1 MKRRYIALIL
11 TLVLWSAF
19 GYGLTASIGRMS
31 GAGSVSLSE
40 TTQNF
45 YFRHFDITDGLTQNT
60 IHSILQDKQ
69 GFMWFATKDGLN
81 RFDGHVF
88 RRVDINN
95 EGDGNCSFITT
106 IFLDSKGKIWVGAHS
121 GTCVYDPQTEKLEWL
136 GTPADGP
143 HAIKKPTVGFVE
155 ISDNIIL
162 IITDNDGLYY
172 YYRDK
177 AALKRVLAPS
187 SSGIPQVNRGLVS
200 PNGRIYLGTFGQ
212 GLYYTDDN
220 FSTIHP
226 VTADGKPYFGNS
238 VIYAMCQNGDKLYVG
253 TDFMGVH
260 ALDMR
265 TGKITPVFI
274 SDENGTVPFIRDVLF
289 MSPSRMILGTES
301 GIYIYDIVKE
311 QIVKHLTH
319 NKFDLFS
326 LSDNAVYKVYE
337 DRSGALWAGTY
348 FGGIDYMSPVQLQF
362 DKYVPTHSAGS
373 LTAERIRE
381 LVQDRD
387 GMIYVGSEDNGLSLF
402 DPSTGKFSHV
412 EGIAGTN
419 IHGLCIDGRNLWV
432 GTFADGL
439 CIKNLDTGA
448 VRTLRAGSNGLN
460 SNFIFTILR
469 TVHGDIFLG
478 TLNGLLQY
486 DRATDSFREI
496 PELRGKFVYNLA
508 EDSRGNIWVATYVNG
523 LYGRKAGETRF
534 INYRH
539 QKDKPGS
546 LPDDK
551 VYTVQEDSHGNLWVM
566 TQSGACVLR
575 DGKFDRRFMN
585 IDMLPGVVYRMAE
598 DRSGKYWFTTNH
610 GIYCIDGKTGYLRNY
625 TAAQGLPTNQFN
637 YNSSLVTP
645 QGRVYFGSI
654 KGLVAF
660 DPLLMTAQTMPEYK
674 PVVSEIYLHGE
685 LLKPGAKD
693 SPLTCSVSLAD
704 CINLKPDQ
712 NSLAFRLTTLS
723 FDNLGEQRIKYR
735 LLGLD
740 NDWKYTTPEQNLITY
755 SNLPYGKYRLQAAIC
770 SDSGDETGPMLDLSL
785 NIATPFYLT
794 GWAIALYIIL
804 IILAVYYLFRYYMR
818 NTRLKNQQYLEGC
831 RREQEREAYDSKI
844 RFFTNVAHE
853 IRTPLTLIK
862 APLGSVFKSECV
874 RKDPEVKENLD
885 VINLNVDRLLLL
897 ANQLLD
903 FRKIESGKYTPV
915 RRECDITAL
924 IRKLEPRFR
933 PTIESLGKRIDI
945 NLSDTPVMACI
956 DVEAITKIIS
966 NLFTN
971 AIKYSDSYIKVE
983 LTGDE
988 KGFTLTVSNDGEVV
1002 AQDKREEIFSL
1013 FGRLESHQPGT
1024 GIGLAFARS
1033 LATAHG
1039 GSLTMGSDT
1048 DSNVFVL
1055 TVPYGTADETGKDV
1069 SSETD
1074 LELMTRADGDNVC
1087 VMVVEDNPELL
1098 SFLEKKLVAA
1108 NFKVY
1113 CASDG
1118 VKALEL
1124 LADNFVDIVVSDV
1137 MMPVMDGFELLRHI
1151 KSDINYSHIPVVLL
1165 TAKTRMEDKLE
1176 GLESGADAYIEKPFA
1191 IEYLLATVD
1200 SIISNRKRMRQS
1212 LEQLPLAK
1220 PAKGLSKVD
1229 EDFLRRINDVIRGNF
1244 DNPAFSTDALIS
1256 ALGMSRTTFYRKI
1269 KGMLDLNPNDYIRI
1283 QRLKRAAELFREG
1296 HDSVS
1301 EVCYLV
1307 GFSSPGYFTK
1317 CFQKQFGISPK
1328 DYIAGK
1334 PKVQS

>member
-1 MKRRYIALIL
+1 MKRRYIAYIL
-11 TLVLWSAF
+11 MALLSAVSVR
-19 GYGLTASIGRMS
+19 TATTTRLPVSS
-31 GAGSVSLSE
+31 TVSLSE

-45 YFRHFDITDGLTQNT
+45 YFQHFDITGGLTQNT
-60 IHSILQDKQ
+60 IHSILQDRQ

-88 RRVDINN
+88 RRVDIDN
-95 EGDGNCSFITT
+95 GDGNCSFITSL
-106 IFLDSKGKIWVGAHS
+106 FLDSKGRIWVAAHR
-121 GTCVYDPQTEKLEWL
+121 GTCVYDPQSEKLEWL

-143 HAIKKPTVGFVE
+143 HAIRQSTVGFAE
-155 ISDNIIL
+155 MPDNTII
-162 IITDNDGLYY
+162 IITDNDGLYCY
-172 YYRDK
+172 DRDK
-177 AALKRVLAPS
+177 QTLKRVLDPPS
-187 SSGIPQVNRGLVS
+187 SRIPQVNKVHVS
-200 PNGRIYLGTFGQ
+200 PSGRIYLGTFGQ

-220 FSTIHP
+220 FGSVHP
-226 VTADGKPYFGNS
+226 VTMAGKPYFGTS
-238 VIYAMCQNGDKLYVG
+238 VIYAVCQNGDKLYVG

-265 TGKITPVFI
+265 TGNITPVFVK
-274 SDENGTVPFIRDVLF
+274 DENGSVPFIRDVLF
-289 MSPSRMILGTES
+289 MSPSRMVLGTES

-319 NKFDLFS
+319 NKFDHYS
-326 LSDNAVYKVYE
+326 LSDNAVYKVYA
-337 DRSGALWAGTY
+337 DRGGALWAGTY
-348 FGGIDYMSPVQLQF
+348 FGGIDYMSPSQLQF
-362 DKYVPTHSAGS
+362 DKYVPTSTPGS
-373 LTAERIRE
+373 LGAERVRE
-381 LVQDRD
+381 LIQDRD
-387 GMIYVGSEDNGLSLF
+387 GIIYVGSEDNGLSRF
-402 DPSTGKFSHV
+402 DPSTGRFSRV
-412 EGIAGTN
+412 AGIDATN
-419 IHGLCIDGRNLWV
+419 IHGLCIDGRELWV

-439 CIKNLDTGA
+439 SIKNLDTGA
-448 VRTLRAGSNGLN
+448 VRTLREGTKGLN

-469 TVHGDIFLG
+469 TVHGDILLG
-478 TLNGLLQY
+478 TLNGMLQY
-486 DRATDSFREI
+486 DRSTDTFHEV

-508 EDSRGNIWVATYVNG
+508 EDSRGNIWAATYVSG
-523 LYGRKAGETRF
+523 LYERKAGETGF

-539 QKDKPGS
+539 QSGNPES

-551 VYTVQEDSHGNLWVM
+551 VYTVQEDAHGNLWVM
-566 TQSGACVLR
+566 TQSGTCVLR
-575 DGKFDRRFMN
+575 DGKFDRHFMN
-585 IDMLPGVVYRMAE
+585 VDRLPGVVYRMVE

-610 GIYCIDGKTGYLRNY
+610 GIYRIDGKTGISRNY
-625 TAAQGLPTNQFN
+625 TTAQGLPTNQFN

-645 QGRVYFGSI
+645 RGRVYFGSI
-654 KGLVAF
+654 KGLVSF
-660 DPLLMTAQTMPEYK
+660 DPMLMAAQTIPEYK

-685 LLKPGAKD
+685 LLKPGAKE
-693 SPLTCSVSLAD
+693 SPLTSSVSLAD
-704 CINLKPDQ
+704 VINLKPDQ
-712 NSLAFRLTTLS
+712 NSLVFRLTTLS
-723 FDNLGEQRIKYR
+723 FDNLGEQRIRYR
-735 LLGLD
+735 LLGLED
-740 NDWKYTTPEQNLITY
+740 EWKYTVPGQHLITY

-770 SDSGDETGPMLDLSL
+770 SDSGDETGPMLDMEV

-794 GWAIALYIIL
+794 GWAIALYIIVVIL
-804 IILAVYYLFRYYMR
+804 ILYYLLHYYFR

-862 APLGSVFKSECV
+862 APLGSIFKSECV
-874 RKDPEVKENLD
+874 LRDPDVKENLD

-915 RRECDITAL
+915 RRECDITSL
-924 IRKLEPRFR
+924 IRSLEPRFR

-945 NLSDTPVMACI
+945 KLPDTPVMACV

-971 AIKYSDSYIKVE
+971 AIKYSDSYINVE
-983 LTGDE
+983 LTGDDS
-988 KGFTLTVSNDGEVV
+988 GFTLAVSNDGEVV
-1002 AQDKREEIFSL
+1002 ASDKREEIFSL
-1013 FGRLESHQPGT
+1013 FGRLESHQQGT

-1033 LATAHG
+1033 LANAHG
-1039 GSLTMGSDT
+1039 GSLAMGDSM

-1055 TVPYGTADETGKDV
+1055 TIPYGSPDAEARETP
-1069 SSETD
+1069 SETD
-1074 LELMTRADGDNVC
+1074 LELMTRADGDNVS
-1087 VMVVEDNPELL
+1087 VLVVEDNPELL
-1098 SFLEKKLVAA
+1098 SFIEKKLVGA

-1118 VKALEL
+1118 IKALEL
-1124 LADNFVDIVVSDV
+1124 LADQFVDIVVSDV
-1137 MMPVMDGFELLRHI
+1137 MMPGMDGFELLRRI
-1151 KSDINYSHIPVVLL
+1151 KTDLNYSHIPVVLL

-1191 IEYLLATVD
+1191 IEYLLATID

-1229 EDFLRRINDVIRGNF
+1229 EDFLHRLNDVIRGNF
-1244 DNPAFSTDALIS
+1244 DNPEFSTDALIS

-1283 QRLKRAAELFREG
+1283 QRLKRAAELFRDG

-1317 CFQKQFGISPK
+1317 CFQKQFGVSPK

-1334 PKVQS
+1334 KKG

>member
-1 MKRRYIALIL
+1 MKRRNIALNLMAVLCAVVGYAL
-11 TLVLWSAF
+11 TVP
-19 GYGLTASIGRMS
+19 TGRVT
-31 GAGSVSLSE
+31 GTGPVHLSE
-40 TTQNF
+40 TTQNY
-45 YFRHFDITDGLTQNT
+45 YFQHFDITDGLTQNT
-60 IHSILQDKQ
+60 IHSILQDRQ

-88 RRVDINN
+88 RRVDIDNDI
-95 EGDGNCSFITT
+95 DGNCSFITT

-121 GTCVYDPQTEKLEWL
+121 GTCIYDPQTEKLEWL
-136 GTPADGP
+136 GTPSDGP

-155 ISDNIIL
+155 ISDNIML

-177 AALKRVLAPS
+177 AKLKRVLDAPS
-187 SSGIPQVNRGLVS
+187 RGIPQVNKVHVS
-200 PNGRIYLGTFGQ
+200 PTGRIYLGTFGQ

-220 FSTIHP
+220 FATIHP
-226 VTADGKPYFGNS
+226 VMDEGKPYFGNS

-265 TGKITPVFI
+265 TDKITPVFI
-274 SDENGTVPFIRDVLF
+274 SDENGSVPFIRDILF
-289 MSPSRMILGTES
+289 MSPSRMVLGTES

-311 QIVKHLTH
+311 QVIKHLTH
-319 NKFDLFS
+319 NKYDLFS

-337 DRSGALWAGTY
+337 DRGGALWVGTY
-348 FGGIDYMSPVQLQF
+348 FGGIDYMSPAQLQF
-362 DKYVPTHSAGS
+362 DKYVPTRTEGS
-373 LTAERIRE
+373 LVAERIRE

-387 GMIYVGSEDNGLSLF
+387 GIIYVGSEDNGVSRF
-402 DPSTGKFSHV
+402 DPATGKFSRV
-412 EGIAGTN
+412 EGIEGTN

-432 GTFADGL
+432 GTFAEGL
-439 CIKNLDTGA
+439 RIKNLDTGA
-448 VRTLRAGSNGLN
+448 VRKLRVGDNGLN
-460 SNFIFTILR
+460 SDFIFTILR
-469 TVHGDIFLG
+469 TVHGDMFLG
-478 TLNGLLQY
+478 TLNGMLQY
-486 DRATDSFREI
+486 DRATDSFREV

-523 LYGRKAGETRF
+523 LYERKAGETRF

-539 QKDKPGS
+539 QKGNSGS

-575 DGKFDRRFMN
+575 DGKFDRSFLN
-585 IDMLPGVVYRMAE
+585 VGLLPGVVYRMAE

-610 GIYCIDGKTGYLRNY
+610 GIYSIDGKTGFCRNY
-625 TAAQGLPTNQFN
+625 TTTQGLPTNQFN

-645 QGRVYFGSI
+645 QGRIYFGSI

-660 DPLLMTAQTMPEYK
+660 DPLLMSVQTIPEYK
-674 PVVSEIYLHGE
+674 PVVSEVYLHGE

-704 CINLKPDQ
+704 VINLKPDQ

-735 LLGLD
+735 LLGLE
-740 NDWKYTTPEQNLITY
+740 NEWKYTTTEQNLITY

-770 SDSGDETGPMLDLSL
+770 SDSGDETGPMLDLAV

-794 GWAIALYIIL
+794 GWAIAFYIIL
-804 IILAVYYLFRYYMR
+804 IIMIGYYLLRYYMR
-818 NTRLKNQQYLEGC
+818 STRLKNQQYLDGC
-831 RREQEREAYDSKI
+831 RREQERDAYDSKI

-862 APLGSVFKSECV
+862 APLSSVFKSECV

-915 RRECDITAL
+915 RRECDINAL
-924 IRKLEPRFR
+924 IRKLEQRFR

-945 NLSDTPVMACI
+945 ELPATPVMACVDI
-956 DVEAITKIIS
+956 EAITKIIS

-983 LTGDE
+983 LKGDKE
-988 KGFTLTVSNDGEVV
+988 DFTLTVSNDGDVV
-1002 AQDKREEIFSL
+1002 APDKREEIFSL

-1024 GIGLAFARS
+1024 GIGLAYARS
-1033 LATAHG
+1033 LANAHG
-1039 GSLTMGSDT
+1039 GKLAMDSST
-1048 DSNVFVL
+1048 DRNVFVL
-1055 TVPYGTADETGKDV
+1055 TVPYGTTDAEARETT
-1069 SSETD
+1069 SETD
-1074 LELMTRADGDNVC
+1074 LEQMIRADGDNVS
-1087 VMVVEDNPELL
+1087 VLVVEDNPELL
-1098 SFLEKKLVAA
+1098 SFIEKKLVGA

-1118 VKALEL
+1118 IKALEL
-1124 LADNFVDIVVSDV
+1124 LADQFVDIVVSDV
-1137 MMPVMDGFELLRHI
+1137 MMPGMDGFELLRRI
-1151 KSDINYSHIPVVLL
+1151 KIDLNYSHIPVVLL

-1191 IEYLLATVD
+1191 IEYLLATID
-1200 SIISNRKRMRQS
+1200 SIISNRKRMRQR

-1229 EDFLRRINDVIRGNF
+1229 EDFLRRINDVIRSNF
-1244 DNPAFSTDALIS
+1244 DNPSFSTDALIS

-1317 CFQKQFGISPK
+1317 CFQKQFGVSPK

-1334 PKVQS
+1334 PKAQS